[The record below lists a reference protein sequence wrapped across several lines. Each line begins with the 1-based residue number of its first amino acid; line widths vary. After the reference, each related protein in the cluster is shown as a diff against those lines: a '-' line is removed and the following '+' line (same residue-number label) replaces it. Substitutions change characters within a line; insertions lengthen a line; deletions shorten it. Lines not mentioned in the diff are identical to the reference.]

1 MQEIEYEQMFKL
13 ESFYWWFVA
22 RRKLVRDLIRE
33 CNSPKDAA
41 LLDVG
46 CGTGLN
52 CLMMSEF
59 GSVRGTDLSEK
70 AIEFSQQRGIGDL
83 TQCDAEDLKF
93 SGNTF
98 DVVTA
103 LDVLEHVNDDLVAL
117 SEMFRV
123 LKPGGWLIIT
133 VPAYG
138 FLWSEHDEA
147 LHHRRRYV
155 AHELRN
161 KVLNAGFTV
170 ERSTYFLTSLF
181 FPILFFRTIRNLTR
195 KNLRPQT
202 SHVILPDWMNSLLIR
217 ILDLERFYL
226 RLGNLPFGVSLICMA
241 RKPVESQTTEP
252 VVAGAGASSRISAA

>member
-1 MQEIEYEQMFKL
+1 MQESEYEQMYKL

-22 RRKLVRDLIRE
+22 RRKLVRDLVRD
-33 CNSPKDAA
+33 CKTPKDGN
-41 LLDVG
+41 LLDLG

-52 CLMMSEF
+52 CLMLSEF
-59 GSVRGTDLSEK
+59 GSVKGTDLSEK
-70 AIEFSQQRGIGDL
+70 AIEFSRQRGVNDL
-83 TQCDAEDLKF
+83 VQCDAEDLKLPD
-93 SGNTF
+93 STF

-103 LDVLEHVNDDLVAL
+103 LDVLEHVNDDLLAL

-161 KVLNAGFTV
+161 KVMNAGFTL

-181 FPILFFRTIRNLTR
+181 FPILFFRTVQNLSR
-195 KNLRPQT
+195 KSLRAST
-202 SHVILPDWMNSLLIR
+202 SHVILPEWANTLLIK
-217 ILDLERFYL
+217 ILDLERLYL
-226 RLGNLPFGVSLICMA
+226 RVSNLPFGVSLICAA
-241 RKPVESQTTEP
+241 RKPTNSWDGVPAASY
-252 VVAGAGASSRISAA
+252 AGAASHSSGS